1 MCSRVFKVPA
11 SPSSCNPFF
20 HSLDRYRNSSPDNHW
35 QLQSDHNQS
44 CLSKGDVKTPTQ
56 SASAAQG
63 TFSVCPNCAFT
74 IKNIPLTASVGRRGT
89 IPGKPKLGS
98 GSLPAGINPALLLD
112 SSPTPQI
119 LLTNNNTVA
128 YANKSATRLLGH
140 VIINDD
146 DFSASPP
153 LLSPASRRSTD
164 RRSSWIST
172 NYTSALEHSSD
183 IEGLHLENLPIE
195 LAQANMNKWITLDQV
210 LKNVKNAMRKKHEQD
225 AYGFDAGAYSDYYA
239 ETGKKDEDY
248 YGDGGEQYRSSGKQ
262 LNDSLRKETIPV
274 VITRV
279 DGELLSACLYI
290 SIIGSHTA
298 GPGEFIALSIVPS
311 SSDVDA
317 SFNPISR
324 GMTSKRPRARSQPKD
339 VTGTT
344 GTDILER
351 ISKLKDMIL
360 DEMEFSFACMT
371 PDGDIVITNKAC
383 RKLLGEEALKSPVG

>member
-11 SPSSCNPFF
+11 SPSCNPFF

-35 QLQSDHNQS
+35 QLQSGHNQG
-44 CLSKGDVKTPTQ
+44 CLSKEDVKPPTESAQ
-56 SASAAQG
+56 S

-74 IKNIPLTASVGRRGT
+74 IKNTPLTASSGRRGT
-89 IPGKPKLGS
+89 ILGKPKFGS

-119 LLTNNNTVA
+119 LLTNDNTVA

-140 VIINDD
+140 VFTNDD
-146 DFSASPP
+146 DPGVSPP
-153 LLSPASRRSTD
+153 LLSPTLRRPTG
-164 RRSSWIST
+164 RSSWISVDVAST
-172 NYTSALEHSSD
+172 TGHNSD
-183 IEGLHLENLPIE
+183 IEGLHLEDLPIE
-195 LAQANMNKWITLDQV
+195 LARANMNKWITLDQV
-210 LKNVKNAMRKKHEQD
+210 LRNVKNAMRKKHEQD

-239 ETGKKDEDY
+239 DTGKKDEDY
-248 YGDGGEQYRSSGKQ
+248 YGDVGDQYSGSGKK
-262 LNDSLRKETIPV
+262 LKDSSRETIPV
-274 VITRV
+274 VITKG

-290 SIIGSHTA
+290 SILGSSTV

-311 SSDVDA
+311 SGDVDA
-317 SFNPISR
+317 GFNPISR
-324 GMTSKRPRARSQPKD
+324 TTSKRQRAKSQPKD
-339 VTGTT
+339 VTGTA

-360 DEMEFSFACMT
+360 DEMEYSFACMT

-383 RKLLGEEALKSPVG
+383 RKLLGEEALKPPVG